1 MLPAQSLMQL
11 AVEGL
16 LKRHL
21 LFSLK
26 NSPPE
31 ISLVNKAEKVNYSST
46 NTVNDKNLLSGRN
59 FHGSHGFSTNCK
71 RFSYNFISTILSAII
86 YAKNCFC
93 SCQKQNCESSLH
105 FD

>member
-31 ISLVNKAEKVNYSST
+31 ISLLNKTENVNYS
-46 NTVNDKNLLSGRN
+46 NRIAVNDKNYVGETFAAFVDFLQTAKVFPIN
-59 FHGSHGFSTNCK
+59 FKVLF
-71 RFSYNFISTILSAII
+71 
-86 YAKNCFC
+86 
-93 SCQKQNCESSLH
+93 
-105 FD
+105 